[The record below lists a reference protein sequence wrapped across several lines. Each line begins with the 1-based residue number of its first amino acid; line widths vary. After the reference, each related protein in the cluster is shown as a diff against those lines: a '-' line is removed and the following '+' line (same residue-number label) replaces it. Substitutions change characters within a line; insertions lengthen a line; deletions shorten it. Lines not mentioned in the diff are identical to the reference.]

1 MKQITRIFLEGES
14 PTLRTSLDGYFCKLA
29 EKSEE

>member
-14 PTLRTSLDGYFCKLA
+14 PTLRTPLDGCFCKLA